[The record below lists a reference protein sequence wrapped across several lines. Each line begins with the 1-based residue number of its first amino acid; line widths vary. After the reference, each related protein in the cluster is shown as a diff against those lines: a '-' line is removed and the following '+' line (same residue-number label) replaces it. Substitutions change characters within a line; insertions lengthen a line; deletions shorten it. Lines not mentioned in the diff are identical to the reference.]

1 VPRIAIIGAGS
12 RGFGKG
18 FVGDILQ
25 TPALAGCT
33 LALMDVDRENL
44 EVTATIARRLAAQ
57 LGVGAT
63 VEATTD
69 RRAALDG
76 ADYVISTIQ
85 LYGLDVWDQPMQIAR
100 KYGVDQVVGCTTGP
114 GAAFA
119 MARYMPVMLAICR
132 DMEELCPHAWLLH
145 YANPTSAISWALN
158 RATKTK
164 SIGMCHS
171 VQHTAMTLARY
182 VGAPYEETGHWVA
195 GINHQAWF
203 LRFEWRGQDAYP
215 LLRERIEDPEVD
227 ELDPVRCEVMRR
239 FGYFSTESS
248 CHHSEYY
255 PYFRKNAETIA
266 RFTPR
271 RGPMA
276 GMGKD
281 FDNTSRW
288 RTMLVERGERL
299 RAEATSPEP
308 IALQP
313 SSGEYVTGIINAMET
328 NAPFR
333 FNGNVVNTGLI
344 TNLPPGSG
352 VEVPCLVDNMGVHPC
367 YVGEL
372 PETCAAL
379 NRMRAAGDGLMVKA
393 TLEGDRKALE
403 QAIALDPLTAAML
416 TLDQVHRM
424 VEEIFEVQRPYMPQ
438 FA

>member
-1 VPRIAIIGAGS
+1 
-12 RGFGKG
+12 
-18 FVGDILQ
+18 
-25 TPALAGCT
+25 
-33 LALMDVDRENL
+33 MDTSPDNL
-44 EVTATIARRLAAQ
+44 EVMATIARRLAGQ
-57 LGVGAT
+57 LEAPAKI
-63 VEATTD
+63 EATTD

-85 LYGLDVWDQPMQIAR
+85 LYGMDVWDQPMQIAR

-114 GAAFA
+114 GAAFS
-119 MARYMPVMLAICR
+119 MARYMPVMLSICR
-132 DMEELCPHAWLLH
+132 DMEELCPDAWLFH

-158 RATKTK
+158 EASKVK

-171 VQHTAMTLARY
+171 VQHTARQLASMID
-182 VGAPYEETGHWVA
+182 APYEETGHWVA

-203 LRFEWRGQDAYP
+203 LRFERNGRDAYP
-215 LLRERIEDPEVD
+215 LIRERIDDPEVD
-227 ELDPVRCEVMRR
+227 EYEPVRAEIMRY

-255 PYFRKNAETIA
+255 PYFRKNRETIA
-266 RFTPR
+266 RYTPK
-271 RGPMA
+271 RGGMA
-276 GMGKD
+276 GMGLEY
-281 FDNTSRW
+281 DNTTRW
-288 RTMLVERGERL
+288 RRMLAERGDLL
-299 RAEATSPEP
+299 RAEANGAEP
-308 IALQP
+308 VSIQP
-313 SSGEYVTGIINAMET
+313 SSGEYVTGIVNAMET

-367 YVGEL
+367 YVGDL

-416 TLDQVHRM
+416 TLDQVRAM
-424 VEEIFEVQRPYMPQ
+424 TDEIFAAQRPHIPQ